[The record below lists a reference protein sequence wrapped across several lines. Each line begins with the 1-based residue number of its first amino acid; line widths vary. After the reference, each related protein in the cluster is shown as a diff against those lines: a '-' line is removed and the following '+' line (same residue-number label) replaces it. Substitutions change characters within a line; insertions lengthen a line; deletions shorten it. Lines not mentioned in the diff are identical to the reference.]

1 MANILVL
8 KNMNKDFVEKIKKIL
23 EQEKNRLEKQLE
35 KFADKNIHNKEDYE
49 TEFPD
54 FGSEYD
60 ANAQEVAAFDDRIA
74 LEHQLEDELRDVKV
88 ALLKISDGSYGVCKY
103 CHKEIGEDRL
113 MARPTSSA
121 CVECKKKFKG
131 EL

>member
-1 MANILVL
+1 
-8 KNMNKDFVEKIKKIL
+8 MNQDFIEKIKKMLI
-23 EQEKNRLEKQLE
+23 QEKDRLEKQLE
-35 KFADKNIHNKEDYE
+35 EFTDKNIHNKEDYE

-54 FGSEYD
+54 YGSEYD

-88 ALLKISDGSYGVCKY
+88 ALLKIADGSYGVCKY
-103 CHKEIGEDRL
+103 CHKEISADRL
-113 MARPTSSA
+113 TARPTSSA